1 MHAMTQIA
9 GQQRQ
14 NRTLAGG
21 IASDEA
27 RRPELQDELNQLDG
41 AINVLSLVANEL
53 TSRMA
58 MVLTPSV
65 VSSKAESAC
74 ITNEAVLSP
83 LGDEIRAKR
92 RGIDEITRQLRASL
106 DALAI

>member
-1 MHAMTQIA
+1 MTQIA

-58 MVLTPSV
+58 MVLTPAVASNT
-65 VSSKAESAC
+65 AESAR

-92 RGIDEITRQLRASL
+92 RGIDEITRQLRAAL